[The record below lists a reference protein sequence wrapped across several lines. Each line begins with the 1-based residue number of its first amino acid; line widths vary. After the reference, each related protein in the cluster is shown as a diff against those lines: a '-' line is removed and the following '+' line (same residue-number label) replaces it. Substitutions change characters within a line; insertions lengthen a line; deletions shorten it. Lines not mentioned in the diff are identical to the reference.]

1 MLTAKQSIA
10 SATDS
15 SNMSQKL
22 IMGVHLLLQHAK
34 VQINLVFFKFIAN
47 FVVNSEGSFAR

>member
-1 MLTAKQSIA
+1 
-10 SATDS
+10 
-15 SNMSQKL
+15 
-22 IMGVHLLLQHAK
+22 MGVHLLLQDAK